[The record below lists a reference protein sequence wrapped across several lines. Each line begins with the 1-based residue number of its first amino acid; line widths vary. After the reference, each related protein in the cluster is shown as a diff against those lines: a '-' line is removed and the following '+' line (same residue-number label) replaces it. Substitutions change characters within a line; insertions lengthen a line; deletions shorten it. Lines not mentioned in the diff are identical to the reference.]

1 MSEKGT
7 KRILVASSSDFKNA
21 ETISILMNEIKN
33 KLKCN
38 YQVDIFMLPFNYNG
52 DVTAQVLAV
61 KMLEI
66 EDTCEILVAVDYP
79 ACLIKHRK
87 KICVFSEFADLS
99 DVTKTGSIEHNCL
112 RYKDGHF
119 YLFDGHNADINKEV
133 ERI

>member
-7 KRILVASSSDFKNA
+7 KRILIASSSDFKNA

-38 YQVDIFMLPFNYNG
+38 YQVDTFMLPFNYNG
-52 DVTAQVLAV
+52 DATAQVLAV

-87 KICVFSEFADLS
+87 KICIFSEFADLS
-99 DVTKTGSIEHNCL
+99 DVKITGSIEHNCL
-112 RYKDGHF
+112 RYKDGQF
-119 YLFDGHNADINKEV
+119 YFLDGYNADINKEV